1 MARTDAPW
9 RGRLARWALA
19 AALGLSVLGLAG
31 CSAGRENLGTS
42 DAPCYI
48 ALPTAAEAVG
58 SHGRLIGVR
67 LESVPTVT
75 YRRLDAALDRAGVR
89 SGRVCLVAYGGT
101 FSSNSV
107 ARPQGRP
114 SGHLAVVVLRYPS
127 GTLVA
132 TVLFHRLPTRFGHSH
147 LG

>member
-1 MARTDAPW
+1 MERTDVLE
-9 RGRLARWALA
+9 RRRLSRWALVV
-19 AALGLSVLGLAG
+19 ALALSVLGLGG
-31 CSAGRENLGTS
+31 CSAGRANLGTS

-48 ALPTAAEAVG
+48 ALPTAAKAVG
-58 SHGRLIGVR
+58 SQGRLIGVR
-67 LESVPTVT
+67 LQSVPTVT

-101 FSSNSV
+101 FSSGSV
-107 ARPQGRP
+107 ARPEGRP

-132 TVLFHRLPTRFGHSH
+132 TVLFHRLPARFGHSH